1 MKKIK
6 FLALA
11 LCAVLAGGCLAG
23 CTKTNESELIRDPNT
38 LRILAWSGGYGS
50 DWLYSLEEGFEAL
63 NENINVDITTS
74 PLRERV
80 QLEWEVAST
89 SNRYDIIMVDGDN
102 ATVAYTKYKVPG
114 MEYAFAQVDDVFGM
128 KPAGEEDGNL
138 TVAQKMIDGI
148 PEYFTQFEV
157 NNNQTFSFPT
167 VATASGWIY
176 NEEVLADCGVEVPRT
191 TDEFIEVCK
200 VIKSKGY
207 TPIIFGGTT
216 DYYTSRFVDLWIQYN
231 GYDDYVHYMA
241 GEAYD
246 EMMGDYRYSVNIFD
260 QKGREY
266 ALEVMEE
273 LFGYKNGESD
283 PECFI
288 DVDSTG
294 YRFMDAQQRFMS
306 KDGNGKYKYAFMS
319 NGGWIENEMR
329 EFYEVGS
336 VPLNMMQT
344 PLLSDIVYMD
354 KTKDREDQEPVMS
367 EQKLRECVSY
377 FRGEGAKPADVDDGV
392 LAELEKAYNRVSAGS
407 PHYAAVIPASSKK
420 IDLAKRFLSYMYSDD
435 AIERV
440 AKSNCGAMI
449 CADYDYTQ
457 MDSYNSLT
465 KLQKQVLDF
474 MSEDYQKNIG
484 IRSHPVVYKGGLSI
498 IRDNLFTVFASKN
511 PGDRKSAHTV
521 FTDHSN
527 YYKSGSTWQDL
538 LRSAGVL

>member
-1 MKKIK
+1 MKRLKV
-6 FLALA
+6 LALGLAA
-11 LCAVLAGGCLAG
+11 LVAGGCLAG
-23 CTKTNESELIRDPNT
+23 CGRSESELIKDPNT
-38 LRILAWSGGYGS
+38 LRIFAWSGGYGS
-50 DWLYSLEEGFEAL
+50 EWLYSLEEGFEAL
-63 NENINVDITTS
+63 YDDINVDITTS
-74 PLRERV
+74 PLREKV

-89 SNRYDIIMVDGDN
+89 NNRYDIIMVDGDN

-114 MEYAFAQVDDVFGM
+114 LEYAFAQVDDVFGM
-128 KPAGEEDGNL
+128 KPAGEEDGDL
-138 TVAQKMIDGI
+138 TVGDKMIDGV

-176 NEEVLADCGVEVPRT
+176 NEEVLEDCGLTVPRT
-191 TDEFIEVCK
+191 TDEFIEACK

-207 TPIIFGGTT
+207 TPIIFGGST
-216 DYYTSRFVDLWIQYN
+216 DYYTSRLVDLWVQYN

-260 QKGREY
+260 QRGREY
-266 ALEVMEE
+266 ALEVLEE
-273 LFGYKNGESD
+273 LFGYKNGEKD
-283 PECFI
+283 PECYI
-288 DVDSTG
+288 DVNSTG
-294 YRFMDAQQRFMS
+294 YKFMDAQQKFMS
-306 KDGNGKYKYAFMS
+306 KDENGKYKYAFMS

-329 EFYEVGS
+329 EFYAVGS

-367 EQKLRECVSY
+367 EKTLRDCVSY
-377 FRGEGAKPADVDDGV
+377 FRGEGEKPAVDDTI
-392 LAELEKAYNRVSAGS
+392 LETLEAAYNRVSAGS
-407 PHYAAVIPASSKK
+407 PHYAAVIPSTSKK
-420 IDLAKRFLSYMYSDD
+420 IDLAKKFLSYLYSDD

-440 AKSNCGAMI
+440 AESNCGAMV
-449 CADYDYTQ
+449 CADYDYTK
-457 MDSYNSLT
+457 MDSYSSLT
-465 KLQKQVLDF
+465 TLQKQVLDF
-474 MSEDYQKNIG
+474 MSGDYQKNIG

-498 IRDNLFTVFASKN
+498 VRDNLFTVFASKN
-511 PGDRKSAHTV
+511 PNDRKTAHKV
-521 FTDHSN
+521 FTDCSD

>member
-1 MKKIK
+1 MKRIK
-6 FLALA
+6 VLALA
-11 LCAVLAGGCLAG
+11 LAALLMCGCLVG
-23 CTKTNESELIRDPNT
+23 CGGRSEQERINDPKT
-38 LRILAWSGGYGS
+38 LRIFAWSGGYGS

-63 NENINVDITTS
+63 NEDIDVDITTS
-74 PLRERV
+74 PLREKV

-114 MEYAFAQVDDVFGM
+114 LEYAFAQVDDVFEM

-138 TVAQKMIDGI
+138 TVVQKMIKGV

-167 VATASGWIY
+167 VATSSGWIY
-176 NEEVLADCGVEVPRT
+176 NEEVLKDCGVSVPRT

-200 VIKSKGY
+200 TIKSKGY

-216 DYYTSRFVDLWIQYN
+216 DYYTSRFVDWWIQYN

-246 EMMGDYRYSVNIFD
+246 EMMGEYRYSVDIFD

-283 PECFI
+283 PECYI

-294 YRFMDAQQRFMS
+294 YKFMDAQQKFMS

-329 EFYEVGS
+329 EFYAVGS
-336 VPLNMMQT
+336 VPLNMMQA

-354 KTKDREDQEPVMS
+354 KTKDRDEQEPVMTES
-367 EQKLRECVSY
+367 KLRECVSY
-377 FRGEGAKPADVDDGV
+377 FRGEGGKPAGVDEDV
-392 LAELEKAYNRVSAGS
+392 LQEFEEAYNRVSAGS
-407 PHYAAVIPASSKK
+407 PHYAAVIPATSKK
-420 IDLAKRFLSYMYSDD
+420 IDLAKKFLSYMYSDD

-440 AKSNCGAMI
+440 AKSNCGATI
-449 CADYDYTQ
+449 CADYDYTK
-457 MDSYNSLT
+457 MESYSSLT
-465 KLQKQVLDF
+465 KLQKTVLNF
-474 MSEDYQKNIG
+474 MSSEYGKNIG
-484 IRSHPVVYKGGLSI
+484 IRSHPLVYKGGLSI

-511 PGDRKSAHTV
+511 PADRKTAQKV